1 RLYLLSILKDEINV
15 AVVKIV
21 KSLAGGLAAL
31 LIAGSA
37 TAPVQAGAQDMSS
50 QINGQVNRAIN
61 DANRAAADAV
71 NRANAEWNKF
81 VQMANDTIPGSSS

>member
-1 RLYLLSILKDEINV
+1 M
-15 AVVKIV
+15 KIV

-37 TAPVQAGAQDMSS
+37 IVPVETEAQDMSS

-61 DANRAAADAV
+61 DANRAAACALGTTST
-71 NRANAEWNKF
+71 R
-81 VQMANDTIPGSSS
+81 TSG